1 VHELLDKV
9 DSDPQMKADAAR
21 GVIRGPQLALV
32 ELQMRK
38 LLLTG
43 ERTKGPK
50 QADNGLQGSQQ
61 VGEQNQDEGRN
72 GKNPEGDMT
81 RALAEAILS
90 YYKQLGHMLSCA
102 VDLRYV
108 ASCHTSGKAVERTK
122 QNGTEQNRTEQNRT
136 EPNRTEQNRTEQN
149 RTEQKFQSQEW
160 HDSFGRPMKASG

>member
-108 ASCHTSGKAVERTK
+108 ASCHTTGKAVERT
-122 QNGTEQNRTEQNRT
+122 EQ
-136 EPNRTEQNRTEQN
+136 NRTEQNRTEQN
-149 RTEQKFQSQEW
+149 RTEQNR
-160 HDSFGRPMKASG
+160 SFNHKNDMTALEDP

>member
-21 GVIRGPQLALV
+21 GSIRGPQLALV

-108 ASCHTSGKAVERTK
+108 ASCHTTGKAVERT
-122 QNGTEQNRTEQNRT
+122 EQ
-136 EPNRTEQNRTEQN
+136 NRTEQNRTEQN
-149 RTEQKFQSQEW
+149 RTEQNR
-160 HDSFGRPMKASG
+160 SFNHKNDMTALEDP

>member
-1 VHELLDKV
+1 MQTAFQSAENTVHELLDKV

-38 LLLTG
+38 LVLTG

-50 QADNGLQGSQQ
+50 QAGNGPQGSQQ
-61 VGEQNQDEGRN
+61 GGEQTQDEEQD
-72 GKNPEGDMT
+72 GKNLEGDMT
-81 RALAEAILS
+81 RALAVAILS

-108 ASCHTSGKAVERTK
+108 AACHMFAKAVQQTE
-122 QNGTEQNRTEQNRT
+122 QNGTE
-136 EPNRTEQNRTEQN
+136 
-149 RTEQKFQSQEW
+149 
-160 HDSFGRPMKASG
+160 

>member
-1 VHELLDKV
+1 MHELLDKV

-21 GVIRGPQLALV
+21 GSIRGPQLALV

-108 ASCHTSGKAVERTK
+108 ASCHTTGKAVERT
-122 QNGTEQNRTEQNRT
+122 EQ
-136 EPNRTEQNRTEQN
+136 NRTEQNRTEQN
-149 RTEQKFQSQEW
+149 RTEQNR
-160 HDSFGRPMKASG
+160 SFNHKNDMTALEDP

>member
-108 ASCHTSGKAVERTK
+108 ASCHTTGKAVE
-122 QNGTEQNRTEQNRT
+122 
-136 EPNRTEQNRTEQN
+136 RTEQNRTEQN
-149 RTEQKFQSQEW
+149 RTEQNR
-160 HDSFGRPMKASG
+160 SFNHKNDMTALEDP